1 MELPNT
7 LVMTADVHE
16 DIVALMPE
24 LAYFMPAIGQTDEE
38 FDAQHME
45 KYAQLWADEESDDD
59 EDVLAQMPL
68 LHAFMPAVGQTD
80 EEFDA
85 QRMAEYFELWQLE
98 EAEDEDEEESEED
111 DS

>member
-38 FDAQHME
+38 FDAQRMD
-45 KYAQLWADEESDDD
+45 KYAQLWADEESDVD

-68 LHAFMPAVGQTD
+68 LREFMPANGQTN
-80 EEFDA
+80 
-85 QRMAEYFELWQLE
+85 
-98 EAEDEDEEESEED
+98 
-111 DS
+111 